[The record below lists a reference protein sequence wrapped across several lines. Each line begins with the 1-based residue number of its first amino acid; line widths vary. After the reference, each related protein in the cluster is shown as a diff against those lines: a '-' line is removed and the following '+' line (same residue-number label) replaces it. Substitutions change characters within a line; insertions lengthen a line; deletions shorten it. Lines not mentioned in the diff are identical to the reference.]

1 METKTVTKE
10 ELKNYHFVHHD
21 VLHNHEERQEREL
34 HLHEAVRLGNEHKTK
49 VELICETTEGT
60 IAVETTVWA
69 FTDNHI
75 ELKSG
80 FDIPVKAIKEVVIF

>member
-21 VLHNHEERQEREL
+21 VMHKHEDRQEREF
-34 HLHEAVRLGNEHKTK
+34 HLNEAVRLGNEHKAK
-49 VELICETTEGT
+49 VQLICETTDGT
-60 IAVETTVWA
+60 ISVETTVWS
-69 FTDNHI
+69 FTDSHI

-80 FDIPVKAIKEVVIF
+80 FAIPVKAIKEVVIF